1 MRQLCQ
7 NMFVLMLEHIFDKYN
22 NVYNSTI
29 KMNSPEEVLVISKIK
44 NTVSWTYII
53 MNVNGEKVIET
64 FYKKEL
70 QKNLE

>member
-1 MRQLCQ
+1 
-7 NMFVLMLEHIFDKYN
+7 MLEHIFDKYN

>member
-1 MRQLCQ
+1 
-7 NMFVLMLEHIFDKYN
+7 MFVLMLEHIFDKYN
-22 NVYNSTI
+22 NAYNSTI
-29 KMNSPEEVLVISKIK
+29 RMNSPEEVLVISKIK

>member
-1 MRQLCQ
+1 
-7 NMFVLMLEHIFDKYN
+7 
-22 NVYNSTI
+22 
-29 KMNSPEEVLVISKIK
+29 MNSPEEVLVISKIK